1 MRSGLVGLFGLAST
15 AIAGAFFSI
24 PDRAAAESWRIT
36 NLDASGRVHIRQRA
50 SSRSRI
56 IGYIPGD
63 ARGVSGGPCR
73 ANWCPIEF
81 RGVKGWVYRRYLTA
95 DDQAARTGRRKAAAT
110 RAASPDMAV
119 LAESKTLK
127 LAASNGR
134 PIPVFAFPND
144 QLPVAGHI
152 AANTETVEGL
162 GACIRTY
169 CYVRSGRLIG
179 WLPSTM
185 IAGADDEAEIEA
197 KPEAVT
203 AALPEPVPA
212 DEDKA
217 LNETETT
224 ATSLVVETDNAA
236 IASEP
241 GEGETKFYTLAGVP
255 GESSL
260 AMYERPDAKAAIVAW
275 MPNAATKVEGLRK
288 CVEQW
293 CLVRWQDKNGWV
305 ARRHLAD
312 KSIEGSQTFQV
323 TGLTIWKPLD
333 VRDQPSENA
342 NIIGSIPS
350 YATGIVPIGG
360 CDKSWCHIR
369 YLGIAGWVS
378 GQNLAPQKR

>member
-1 MRSGLVGLFGLAST
+1 MIMRSGLIGLFVLALVT
-15 AIAGAFFSI
+15 IAGAFFPI

-36 NLDASGRVHIRQRA
+36 NLDASGRVHIRERA
-50 SSRSRI
+50 SGRSRI
-56 IGYIPGD
+56 VGYIPGD
-63 ARGVSGGPCR
+63 ARGLSGGPCR

-81 RGVKGWVYRRYLTA
+81 DGVKGWVYRRFLKA
-95 DDQAARTGRRKAAAT
+95 DDQAAKTPE
-110 RAASPDMAV
+110 ASPDMAR
-119 LAESKTLK
+119 LAEKKTLR

-144 QLPVAGHI
+144 KLPVAGHI
-152 AANTETVEGL
+152 TANAKTVEGL

-185 IAGADDEAEIEA
+185 IAGEADEAATEAKADDM
-197 KPEAVT
+197 T
-203 AALPEPVPA
+203 AALPEPAPA

-224 ATSLVVETDNAA
+224 ATSLAVDADAVT
-236 IASEP
+236 IASELS
-241 GEGETKFYTLAGVP
+241 EDETKVYTLAGVP

-260 AMYERPDAKAAIVAW
+260 AMHERPDGTAAIVAW
-275 MPNAATKVEGLRK
+275 VPNDATQVEGLRK

-293 CLVRWQDKNGWV
+293 CLVRWQAKSGWV

-312 KSIEGSQTFQV
+312 KSVEDSQTFQV
-323 TGLTIWKPLD
+323 TGLTIWKPLN
-333 VRDQPSENA
+333 VLDQPSATA
-342 NIIGSIPS
+342 NVVGTIPS

-378 GQNLAPQKR
+378 GQNLEPQKR

>member
-1 MRSGLVGLFGLAST
+1 MIMRSGLIGLFVLALVT
-15 AIAGAFFSI
+15 IAGAFFPI

-36 NLDASGRVHIRQRA
+36 NLDASGRVHIRERA
-50 SSRSRI
+50 SGRSRI
-56 IGYIPGD
+56 VGYIPGD
-63 ARGVSGGPCR
+63 ARGLSGGPCR

-81 RGVKGWVYRRYLTA
+81 EGVKGWVYRRFLKA
-95 DDQAARTGRRKAAAT
+95 DDQAAAAP
-110 RAASPDMAV
+110 AASPDMAT
-119 LAESKTLK
+119 LAEKKTLR

-144 QLPVAGHI
+144 KLPVAGHI
-152 AANTETVEGL
+152 AASARTVEGL

-185 IAGADDEAEIEA
+185 IAGEADEAATEA
-197 KPEAVT
+197 KAEDVT
-203 AALPEPVPA
+203 AALPEPAPA
-212 DEDKA
+212 DETKA

-224 ATSLVVETDNAA
+224 ATSLVVDADAA
-236 IASEP
+236 TIA
-241 GEGETKFYTLAGVP
+241 GEVEDEDGTKFYTLAGVP

-260 AMYERPDAKAAIVAW
+260 AMHERPDGTAAIVAW
-275 MPNAATKVEGLRK
+275 VPNDAAQVEGLRK

-293 CLVRWQDKNGWV
+293 CLVRWQDKSGWV

-312 KSIEGSQTFQV
+312 KSVENSQTFQV
-323 TGLTIWKPLD
+323 TGLTIWTPLN
-333 VRDQPSENA
+333 VLDQPSETA
-342 NIIGSIPS
+342 NVVGTIPS

-360 CDKSWCHIR
+360 CDQNWCHIR

-378 GQNLAPQKR
+378 GQNLEPQKR